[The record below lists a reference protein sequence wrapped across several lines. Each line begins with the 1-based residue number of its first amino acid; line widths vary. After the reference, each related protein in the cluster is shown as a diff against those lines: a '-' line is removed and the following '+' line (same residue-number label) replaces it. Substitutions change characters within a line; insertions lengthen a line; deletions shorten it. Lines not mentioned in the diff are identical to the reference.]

1 MAADLIIIIIIIT
14 ITIIIIVVLITRPE
28 QLDISSKSINHNQN
42 HYQLSVCSEQ
52 KFILYVYVEN
62 YKISFDGSPVSIA
75 HNNINFCIQDP
86 NHPTKKLLIY
96 RDNLLWYDRLLD
108 HIGKF

>member
-1 MAADLIIIIIIIT
+1 ML
-14 ITIIIIVVLITRPE
+14 
-28 QLDISSKSINHNQN
+28 
-42 HYQLSVCSEQ
+42 
-52 KFILYVYVEN
+52 YVEN

-108 HIGKF
+108 HIGKFSYGPFNGNTFKLLMFNEQIYKKN